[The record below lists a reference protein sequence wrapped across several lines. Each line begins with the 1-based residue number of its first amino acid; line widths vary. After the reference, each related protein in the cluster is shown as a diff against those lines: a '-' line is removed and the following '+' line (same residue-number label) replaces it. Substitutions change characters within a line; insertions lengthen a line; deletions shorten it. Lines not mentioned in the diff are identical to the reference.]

1 LARAVAQ
8 VGGMPR
14 MASALKVSEAALRRY
29 ILGKEPMPEGLM
41 LQVIDVL
48 LEQLP
53 GPPKVQ

>member
-1 LARAVAQ
+1 
-8 VGGMPR
+8 MPR